1 MGLGIKVCAAPHH
14 CYVTNV
20 KCYSSTSSAASFGSV
35 ALRSKK
41 PTIPEINEP
50 RIIPSLASL
59 STDAA
64 SGPLNERVAMNR
76 ETVKPIPPSI
86 ETDASI
92 FHVEWRGI
100 RANPH
105 LIVAH
110 ENRNIPVNLPI
121 NKPPNGKCHTAVGC
135 AWLHIEHINAC
146 VCKCK
151 EWNDEH
157 IYNTSKHFLEFLEG

>member
-20 KCYSSTSSAASFGSV
+20 KCYSSNSSAASFGSV

-121 NKPPNGKCHTAVGC
+121 NKPPIMASANIVIHMIKVRNGCMTSTFDKAHDFLIYLTI
-135 AWLHIEHINAC
+135 LIYHIIF
-146 VCKCK
+146 
-151 EWNDEH
+151 
-157 IYNTSKHFLEFLEG
+157 IL